1 MQTLIPL
8 NRGQLKLTAAKFYR
22 ISGDSTQ
29 HQGVIPDIKFPALVD
44 NDVIGESTLD
54 DAMPWDK
61 IKPANYR
68 PIGSLGNVV
77 PKLQQQ
83 HNSRAVDNPHFVY
96 YRALSQRSQ
105 EKSAIEVLSLNE
117 AVRREERTQDDLWRL
132 DLENSLRMATGKPTA
147 ETLDAVEELQKAE
160 AEAKEE
166 AANALVKDDEA
177 NDPQQQL
184 GKSDAP
190 ADATNGK
197 DAKDIIEEVSEDPLL
212 REAGR
217 VLADLVDEQLPDN
230 TSPTV
235 AAGSSQ
241 GVPRPFVR
249 FGEG

>member
-1 MQTLIPL
+1 M
-8 NRGQLKLTAAKFYR
+8 
-22 ISGDSTQ
+22 
-29 HQGVIPDIKFPALVD
+29 
-44 NDVIGESTLD
+44 
-54 DAMPWDK
+54 
-61 IKPANYR
+61 
-68 PIGSLGNVV
+68 
-77 PKLQQQ
+77 
-83 HNSRAVDNPHFVY
+83 
-96 YRALSQRSQ
+96 
-105 EKSAIEVLSLNE
+105 
-117 AVRREERTQDDLWRL
+117 
-132 DLENSLRMATGKPTA
+132 
-147 ETLDAVEELQKAE
+147 EELQKAE

-184 GKSDAP
+184 GKSDAA

-217 VLADLVDEQLPDN
+217 VLADLVDEQLPDS